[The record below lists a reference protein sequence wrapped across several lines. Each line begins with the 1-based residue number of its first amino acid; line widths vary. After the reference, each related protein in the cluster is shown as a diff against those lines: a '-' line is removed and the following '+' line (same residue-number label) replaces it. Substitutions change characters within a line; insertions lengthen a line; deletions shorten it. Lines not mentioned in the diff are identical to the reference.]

1 MRNPVRTEAEAFSFV
16 IAVVALF
23 AAVALVGILLNGWA
37 ALVAFVVLAP
47 IVGYRYFRSDPTA
60 KRTQQRMW
68 RLSRLRRSTRTAASA
83 TSSGST
89 S

>member
-47 IVGYRYFRSDPTA
+47 IVG
-60 KRTQQRMW
+60 
-68 RLSRLRRSTRTAASA
+68 
-83 TSSGST
+83 
-89 S
+89 